1 MGDILPNTK
10 IGNSYFVHGPIVSL
24 IASGIAAFL
33 YTNGQH
39 FYSKEESGYRIILMY
54 GVVLVVQ
61 IRRGHRGQEVTQHYN
76 IEL

>member
-1 MGDILPNTK
+1 MEGILPNTK

-33 YTNGQH
+33 YTNRQQ
-39 FYSKEESGYRIILMY
+39 FYSQEESGYRIILIY
-54 GVVLVVQ
+54 DVVLVVQ
-61 IRRGHRGQEVTQHYN
+61 IWRGHRGQEVTQHYN